1 MKTNIPGVVA
11 RLSGDE
17 FAIIISS
24 VMDTIEFHS
33 NIISIMELIS
43 REWVIKGHEFYI
55 TSSLGIAIYP
65 DDGKDI
71 QTLFKN
77 ADTAMYT
84 AKDNSKDCYAFYTS
98 EMHDKTLKALSMEKG
113 LRSALLN
120 DEFFVHYQPIIDFR
134 SGEIIGLEA
143 LVRWSHPE
151 KGLIPPMEFI
161 PFAEETGLIVD
172 IGEVIIIKVCE
183 QLKKWC
189 EMGLNDVNISINL
202 SAIQLRHHNFI
213 NRIID
218 ISEKMGINGVN
229 LTFEITEN
237 VALHDLSH
245 TIKIIEMLKS
255 MNIKVALD
263 DFGTGYSSLNYLQKL
278 PIDIIKIDRA
288 FIKDITKNSNEEFI
302 AKTIIELSHNMKYL
316 VTAEGIETLEQHRK
330 LQSFGCDFAQGYL
343 FSKPISADE
352 IEPLLLSKKTFN
364 L

>member
-1 MKTNIPGVVA
+1 
-11 RLSGDE
+11 
-17 FAIIISS
+17 
-24 VMDTIEFHS
+24 
-33 NIISIMELIS
+33 
-43 REWVIKGHEFYI
+43 
-55 TSSLGIAIYP
+55 
-65 DDGKDI
+65 
-71 QTLFKN
+71 
-77 ADTAMYT
+77 
-84 AKDNSKDCYAFYTS
+84 
-98 EMHDKTLKALSMEKG
+98 
-113 LRSALLN
+113 
-120 DEFFVHYQPIIDFR
+120 
-134 SGEIIGLEA
+134 
-143 LVRWSHPE
+143 
-151 KGLIPPMEFI
+151 
-161 PFAEETGLIVD
+161 
-172 IGEVIIIKVCE
+172 
-183 QLKKWC
+183 
-189 EMGLNDVNISINL
+189 MGLNDVNISINL

-218 ISEKMGINGVN
+218 ISEKMGINGAN